1 MNVMRKSLK
10 IQKSNKVINGMNCF
24 ELLEGGKV
32 VGTFVSEEKAKI
44 ALGKR
49 RFYNHGEKSAAIGGF
64 APDVLMMHKIMGGFS
79 EIDGI

>member
-1 MNVMRKSLK
+1 MRKSLK

-32 VGTFVSEEKAKI
+32 VGTFVSEEKAKV

-64 APDVLMMHKIMGGFS
+64 APDVLMMHKTLGEFS

>member
-1 MNVMRKSLK
+1 MRKSLK

-24 ELLEGGKV
+24 ELLEAGKV
-32 VGTFVSEEKAKI
+32 VGTFVSEEKARI

-49 RFYNHGEKSAAIGGF
+49 RFYNSGEQSALKHGF
-64 APDVLMMHKIMGGFS
+64 TPDVMMMHKTLGEFS